1 MKTDMKAYV
10 TGLLETYPMREKQI
24 DLLHYELS
32 HPTSVS
38 PEEMIGAMSLA
49 HGMAGAQPAGYISDK
64 TRYIA
69 LNYQDKVIR
78 TNSDVKAE
86 IVGRL
91 VELEQEQ
98 NRLKHYVSLL
108 KEREAKV
115 IRLFYFEGYTWEEVS
130 NAENI
135 ALRTVYKVKAHAID
149 QLAAMYEFSGTLN

>member
-108 KEREAKV
+108 KDRKSV
-115 IRLFYFEGYTWEEVS
+115 V
-130 NAENI
+130 
-135 ALRTVYKVKAHAID
+135 
-149 QLAAMYEFSGTLN
+149 